1 MGLFMGI
8 FLDGYFRPFI
18 FFRVPIVFA
27 LAPPMGSG
35 TMWAGPWPGPHG
47 HISGISTAFN
57 PGAAPPVLRAGRA
70 WCVIIR
76 AVPSL
81 VRPARVGRRRNR
93 SPATGPGLG
102 ARCGVGTA
110 ACYPHCWYALFKEQR
125 RGRYFPLSLSSR
137 KRGWVNTLTP
147 QIFQN
152 VFSKAENIVFFITML
167 AYFEKYGM
175 IKDKSSTLQC
185 ENVT

>member
-8 FLDGYFRPFI
+8 FLHGYFRPFI
-18 FFRVPIVFA
+18 FFRVPIAFA
-27 LAPPMGSG
+27 LAPRWVREQCGQAPGRGLTGIFPGSLLLSIPEQRRLSYAQAVLG
-35 TMWAGPWPGPHG
+35 VSLFEPFHLLSGLPGP
-47 HISGISTAFN
+47 TA
-57 PGAAPPVLRAGRA
+57 GWIAR
-70 WCVIIR
+70 
-76 AVPSL
+76 
-81 VRPARVGRRRNR
+81 RPL
-93 SPATGPGLG
+93 GPGLG

-152 VFSKAENIVFFITML
+152 IFSCPAGSGPC
-167 AYFEKYGM
+167 A
-175 IKDKSSTLQC
+175 
-185 ENVT
+185 

>member
-8 FLDGYFRPFI
+8 FLHGYFRPFI

-35 TMWAGPWPGPHG
+35 TMRAGPWPGPHG

-70 WCVIIR
+70 WCVLIR

-81 VRPARVGRRRNR
+81 VRPARADRRLDR
-93 SPATGPGLG
+93 SPAAGAGSWRALWGGYGCVLPALLVCTFQGAAKGEVFPPFAVLPKKGLG
-102 ARCGVGTA
+102 E
-110 ACYPHCWYALFKEQR
+110 YPHAA
-125 RGRYFPLSLSSR
+125 
-137 KRGWVNTLTP
+137 N
-147 QIFQN
+147 
-152 VFSKAENIVFFITML
+152 FSKYFFMSRRIRSLRLIT
-167 AYFEKYGM
+167 ARWVTP
-175 IKDKSSTLQC
+175 IRRASSLV
-185 ENVT
+185 ERRS